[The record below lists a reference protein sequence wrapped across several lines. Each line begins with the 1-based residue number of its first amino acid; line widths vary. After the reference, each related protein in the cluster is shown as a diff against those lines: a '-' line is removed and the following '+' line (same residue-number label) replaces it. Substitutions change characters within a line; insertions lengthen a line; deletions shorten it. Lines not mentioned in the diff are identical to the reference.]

1 MTGMKISRQTL
12 TRTAL
17 LLALL
22 AGALGLSLL
31 LDRRG
36 EEPVQARLIAAAGP
50 AAELSGEAD
59 ESFARA
65 LPGGEIRF
73 PQDHGPHPDFQTEWW
88 YYTGNLQTAEGRRF
102 GYQLTFFRRAIIPPA
117 LRRERASEWAAD
129 QAYMA
134 HFALSDVEGAGH
146 KAWERLARGA
156 AGLSGAQAGPFRV
169 WLEDWS
175 VEELGPGRYR
185 LRAAQEGLSLDLEL
199 EEAKAPV
206 LQGRDGYS
214 QKGPEP
220 GNASYY
226 YSLTRL
232 VSRGTLESQGR
243 RYTLSGTSWMD
254 HEYSTSALTQGQVG
268 WDWFSLQFDGG
279 TELMVFQIRREDGS
293 VDPFSSGSWVGADGS
308 VRPLGREDFE
318 LEVIDRWRS
327 PESGAQYPAGWR
339 LRVPDL
345 RLELEIRP
353 LLADQELN
361 VSYRYWEGA
370 VSARGALQ
378 GAAIEGVGYVE
389 LTGYTTAGP

>member
-1 MTGMKISRQTL
+1 
-12 TRTAL
+12 
-17 LLALL
+17 
-22 AGALGLSLL
+22 
-31 LDRRG
+31 
-36 EEPVQARLIAAAGP
+36 
-50 AAELSGEAD
+50 
-59 ESFARA
+59 
-65 LPGGEIRF
+65 
-73 PQDHGPHPDFQTEWW
+73 
-88 YYTGNLQTAEGRRF
+88 
-102 GYQLTFFRRAIIPPA
+102 
-117 LRRERASEWAAD
+117 
-129 QAYMA
+129 MA